1 MFSIKRLNE
10 KSVGNFFLSQIKTAT
25 IVDVVWDHR
34 EKFQFD
40 IYNMDGENYPIDF
53 ALFFKTTAQ

>member
-1 MFSIKRLNE
+1 M
-10 KSVGNFFLSQIKTAT
+10 KSVGIFFLSQIKTAT
-25 IVDVVWDHR
+25 MVDVWDHR

-53 ALFFKTTAQ
+53 ALFFSTAQ

>member
-1 MFSIKRLNE
+1 ME
-10 KSVGNFFLSQIKTAT
+10 SVGNFFLSQIKTAT
-25 IVDVVWDHR
+25 MVDVWDHR